1 LLNNKENDKNNQ
13 DQEAGLPALH
23 TSRTPELISC
33 IYSTGGETMFTS
45 PEQFAS
51 ATKTLFEFQ
60 LMTFNALTS
69 KAVKGVEQVVALNM
83 STAKSHVEDT
93 IATGKDITEAKD
105 PKAAMEIVAAQVR
118 PGVDSV
124 KAYNH
129 QLGEIIREIHQE
141 FTSAADAHLAEAK
154 TNLSALIYD
163 VTQNV
168 RPGSPDAVKIVKAA
182 IDNAFLGYEQVSK
195 ATRQAVLD
203 VETRI
208 AKAAEEVARA
218 TGTKAAAASQA
229 SAVAPDAEQDDASAD
244 GDDADPAPKE
254 RKSS

>member
-1 LLNNKENDKNNQ
+1 
-13 DQEAGLPALH
+13 
-23 TSRTPELISC
+23 
-33 IYSTGGETMFTS
+33 MFTS

-51 ATKTLFEFQ
+51 ATKALFEFQ

-69 KAVKGVEQVVALNM
+69 KAVKGVEQVVSLNM

-93 IATGKDITEAKD
+93 IATSKDISEAKD
-105 PKAAMEIVAAQVR
+105 PKAAMEIVAAQVK

-168 RPGSPDAVKIVKAA
+168 RPGTPDAVKIVKAA

-195 ATRQAVLD
+195 ATRQAVRD
-203 VETRI
+203 VETKI

-218 TGTKAAAASQA
+218 TGEKPFTAQPAAEPDADEAVDDVSAAAE
-229 SAVAPDAEQDDASAD
+229 DAE
-244 GDDADPAPKE
+244 PPKE
-254 RKSS
+254 RKTS